1 MTNGTYDEQYSPKE
15 PKTPRLWT
23 IGVLVVLLATLV
35 VFVFLRIRDVEDQM
49 AALGN
54 EVGEARERAAQ
65 ATQRARD
72 AEAAAAAAG
81 VLVGEAK
88 ERADDEAT
96 ARTIAEEAQLSA
108 ESEADFA
115 HQRADLAETAARQAR
130 AEADR
135 IRAQRDAEMSRLQD
149 ALGRIAETN
158 RTALGLVMSL
168 GEDAINFDF
177 DKADLKPA
185 DRELLSRIVGVLMT
199 SSGYRIQ
206 VFGHTDDVGTMVYNQ
221 TLSER
226 RAQAVFDYLAS
237 AGLDPEILAMKGFG
251 KTQPVAEGTGDAARA
266 RNRRVELGIID
277 TVVNYSKEAP
287 PIGQRQD

>member
-1 MTNGTYDEQYSPKE
+1 MVSQVGATGGEHVTNGTYDEQYSPKE
-15 PKTPRLWT
+15 PKTPRPWT

-54 EVGEARERAAQ
+54 EVGEARERATQ

-88 ERADDEAT
+88 ERANDEAA

-135 IRAQRDAEMSRLQD
+135 IRAQRDAKMSRLQD

-221 TLSER
+221 TLSGGAPR
-226 RAQAVFDYLAS
+226 RSSTTWYQRAS
-237 AGLDPEILAMKGFG
+237 IS
-251 KTQPVAEGTGDAARA
+251 R
-266 RNRRVELGIID
+266 
-277 TVVNYSKEAP
+277 SSS
-287 PIGQRQD
+287 